1 MIFNTWILLN
11 CILLAAHEI
20 HGEGKLR
27 TKRIELGHERPVTTK
42 RRTKRI
48 GAESDSR
55 ETRVRTK
62 RIGVLGKEESSEKK
76 FSDEKFRELILKL
89 LEKIDEKTAGQ
100 TKDVTIKTKT
110 TNQANT
116 KTKTDPST
124 RTDPPTPTV
133 EVSFDKNLS
142 KDSHSRKIKKHSGRS
157 VKLSKISPSNPSSK
171 PQAVIPKDI
180 KHTPKPSSPF
190 DNDIN
195 NAASSLYGFCRAQKL
210 RQTFSAKGCENV
222 TVETVVCGGVC
233 QAPLHT
239 FYDIEDIEKAFE
251 TCKYCG
257 PLEYEEKLIF
267 LQCYKGTEKRRRWK
281 LEARKMYVP
290 KKCGCIKESCHKLN
304 KVDSDGSSWHS

>member
-1 MIFNTWILLN
+1 MNFNILILLS
-11 CILLAAHEI
+11 CFLLAVN
-20 HGEGKLR
+20 GQSKLR
-27 TKRIELGHERPVTTK
+27 TKRVEQDHEQKVTTK

-48 GAESDSR
+48 GTETDSR
-55 ETRVRTK
+55 EKRIRTK
-62 RIGVLGKEESSEKK
+62 RIGVLSKEETSEKK

-89 LEKIDEKTAGQ
+89 LKKIDEKTTVQKEKVVLQ
-100 TKDVTIKTKT
+100 TKP
-110 TNQANT
+110 TNST
-116 KTKTDPST
+116 SLKTKTDSSTKTKISPSVAIEDFDT
-124 RTDPPTPTV
+124 
-133 EVSFDKNLS
+133 SFVN
-142 KDSHSRKIKKHSGRS
+142 KDSHSKKVKKHSGRS
-157 VKLSKISPSNPSSK
+157 IKVLPSKSLSKK
-171 PQAVIPKDI
+171 PQEIISKGI
-180 KHTPKPSSPF
+180 KQSPKPSLPL
-190 DNDIN
+190 DNDIH
-195 NAASSLYGFCRAQKL
+195 NAASTLYGFCRAQKL

-290 KKCGCIKESCHKLN
+290 KTCGCIKESCHKLN
-304 KVDSDGSSWHS
+304 KVDSGGPAPWQS